1 MSIAM
6 VAGLSLLVL
15 FTAGVLGHLNRPLAA
30 LGEAWHRLRPP
41 PLRPETVSVEQ
52 LVADL
57 RRLAT
62 LLEQTYVTE
71 QPAKMERLRA
81 ASLAYDYVLLAA
93 CRTLEIPSTQTA
105 PLQAFERLETE
116 AALAR
121 SGLDW

>member
-1 MSIAM
+1 MT
-6 VAGLSLLVL
+6 AGLVIGLSILALC
-15 FTAGVLGHLNRPLAA
+15 TAGVLGHLNRPLAL
-30 LGEAWHRLRPP
+30 LGDAWHRLRPSP
-41 PLRPETVSVEQ
+41 PRPETMSVEQ
-52 LVADL
+52 LVSDL

-93 CRTLEIPSTQTA
+93 CRTLEIPSSQTA
-105 PLQAFERLETE
+105 PLDAFERLETE